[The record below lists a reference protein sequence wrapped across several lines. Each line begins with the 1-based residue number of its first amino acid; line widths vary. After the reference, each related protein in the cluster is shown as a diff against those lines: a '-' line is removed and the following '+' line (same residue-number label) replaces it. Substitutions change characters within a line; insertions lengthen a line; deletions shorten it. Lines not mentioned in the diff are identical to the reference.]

1 MRKGSRF
8 MPKAVNH
15 VAVTVTDIQKAMKWY
30 RDVMGMTV
38 LAEPMEISGIPLK
51 EKDKHISN
59 LVRTVFGQN
68 LGKFLIC
75 HLVSSNGVGIELFEF
90 IEPKTERRKENFDY
104 WKTGF
109 FHISVTEPEIEK
121 MAEKI
126 DSSGGKRRTKVLE
139 LFPRSGKKICFCE
152 DPFGNI
158 IEIYSH
164 SYKQFW
170 SNVQP

>member
-15 VAVTVTDIQKAMKWY
+15 VAVTVTDIRKAMKWY

-90 IEPKTERRKENFDY
+90 IEPKTEKRRQKKLILAEEKE
-104 WKTGF
+104 
-109 FHISVTEPEIEK
+109 EPKCWNSFQE
-121 MAEKI
+121 AEKRSAFAKI
-126 DSSGGKRRTKVLE
+126 LLE
-139 LFPRSGKKICFCE
+139 T
-152 DPFGNI
+152 
-158 IEIYSH
+158 
-164 SYKQFW
+164 
-170 SNVQP
+170 